1 MTNVK
6 QLKGIIPVLLS
17 PLKSDLSPDLLGTDR
32 LVNFLINAGVGGFW
46 ALGSASEDINLSK
59 KNRLDLLK
67 QIVKSNNERVPIITG
82 TGLVAIDEILSF
94 FDDIAELP
102 LDGIHIL
109 PYDVKM
115 GDARLVHF
123 FTLLAD
129 RSPFPIWMY
138 HNPKRGRSISL
149 DVINEVSQHKN
160 IAGIKVGGY
169 NLTEMLSIM
178 MCRSDNFDVIGAGSG
193 QLYSMLSLGAKAHT
207 TSEASA
213 FPEPFIELYKAYQLG
228 ELDNARKQ
236 QFDLIK
242 LAKQF
247 PRTENGEYAAEEK
260 YILTMRNICDDFVN
274 PLYRRL
280 SAAEKINLRELLVEY
295 KFPWA

>member
-1 MTNVK
+1 MKNIK

-17 PLKSDLSPDLLGTDR
+17 PLKSDLTPDLLATDR
-32 LVNFLINAGVGGFW
+32 LVNFLINSGVGGLW

-59 KNRLDLLK
+59 NHRLELLK
-67 QIVKSNNERVPIITG
+67 QISKSNQERVPIIAG

-94 FDDIAELP
+94 FDDVAEIP
-102 LDGIHIL
+102 LYGIHIL
-109 PYDVKM
+109 PYDLKM
-115 GDARLVHF
+115 GDERLIHF
-123 FTLLAD
+123 FTLLAE

-138 HNPKRGRSISL
+138 HNSKRGRSIST
-149 DVINEVSQHKN
+149 DVVKELSQHNN

-169 NLTEMLSIM
+169 NLSEMISMI

-193 QLYSMLSLGAKAHT
+193 QLFSMLSLGAQAHT

-213 FPEPFIELYKAYQLG
+213 FPEPFIEIYKAFQLG
-228 ELDNARKQ
+228 DLKSARKQ

-242 LAKQF
+242 LSKQF

-260 YILTMRNICDDFVN
+260 YILSLRNICDDFVN
-274 PLYRRL
+274 PLYRQL
-280 SAAEKINLRELLVEY
+280 STTEKINLRTVLSDY
-295 KFPWA
+295 NFPWV